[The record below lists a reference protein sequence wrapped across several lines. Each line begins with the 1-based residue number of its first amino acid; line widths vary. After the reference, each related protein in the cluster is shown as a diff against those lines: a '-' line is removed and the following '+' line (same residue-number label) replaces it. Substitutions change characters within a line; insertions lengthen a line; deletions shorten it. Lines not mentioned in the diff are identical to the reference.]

1 MNERM
6 ETFIS
11 VDVEAS
17 GPIPGEY
24 SLLAIGACVVRA
36 PEETFYVELKPV
48 TPNAVPEALAVAG
61 LDLARL
67 AAEGAEPAQAMAD
80 FAAWLACV
88 TPAGGR
94 PIFVAY
100 PLAFDWMF
108 VAYYFHRFVGHNPF
122 GVGGVDIESYY
133 AGLVGT
139 PWPAPGQDMMEPAF
153 LKELALSHHAREDA
167 VAQAALFARLLAR
180 RAGGPGS

>member
-1 MNERM
+1 M
-6 ETFIS
+6 EAFIS

-24 SLLAIGACVVRA
+24 SLLAIGACVVGT
-36 PEETFYVELKPV
+36 PEDTFYVEL
-48 TPNAVPEALAVAG
+48 TPITSNAVPEALAVAR
-61 LDLARL
+61 LDPARL

-88 TPAGGR
+88 TPAGRR
-94 PIFVAY
+94 PVFVAY

-108 VAYYFHRFVGHNPF
+108 VAYYFHRFLGHNPF

-133 AGLVGT
+133 AGRFGAS
-139 PWPAPGQDMMEPAF
+139 WPPPGQDVIEPAF
-153 LKELALSHHAREDA
+153 LEGIALCHHAREDA

-180 RAGGPGS
+180 HTGGVDP